1 MTFDMDSKERIAAA
15 LKVATDTKV
24 FEMGQGILPK
34 VPEVFQQLFPGR
46 KAVII
51 ADINT
56 WPACGEAVHA
66 LMTGAGIPT
75 EKCIIDKEEFHAE
88 WRYIEMAD
96 KILDGDMAAAKR
108 IEDDP
113 AYTETPAEKCFR
125 EASEAYP
132 IAVSVGAGVINDICK
147 LTSHHH
153 RQGYLCVATAASVDG
168 FSSFGASITYQ
179 NAKQTFECPAP
190 TGIIADVDVLV
201 AAPRW
206 MVASGYADL
215 AAKVPAGAEWMIAD
229 LMGTEPII
237 PAAWDV
243 LYPNLHQY
251 LGNPEGIAA
260 LDPQAVA
267 DIFEGLTMSGFAMQ
281 AARSS
286 RPASCCEHLFS
297 HILDM
302 THHRFHGKLQSHGI
316 QVAVGTLTMCA
327 IFDEMFKFDL
337 TKLDVDACVKAWPT
351 IDEEQMRAIEIFR
364 NFPAKKLGYT
374 EITKKYN
381 DHETVRKQL
390 TKVKECWP
398 EFKKKL
404 QAQVWSFDKMK
415 KNFAIVGAPTD
426 PSDIGVTR
434 HQIHDMFPKV
444 QLMRWRFN
452 SLDLAKRGMYYDE
465 LVNSIFLPGHAW
477 DINEEQPFK

>member
-1 MTFDMDSKERIAAA
+1 MDSKERIAAA
-15 LKVATDTKV
+15 LKVATDTKF
-24 FEMGQGILPK
+24 FEMGQGILNK
-34 VPEVFQQLFPGR
+34 VPGIFKELFPGR
-46 KAVII
+46 KAVIV

-56 WPACGEAVHA
+56 WPACGKEVYGY
-66 LMTGAGIPT
+66 MTEAGIPT
-75 EKCIIDKEEFHAE
+75 DYYIIDKEEFHAE
-88 WRYIEMAD
+88 WRYIEMTDA
-96 KILDGDMAAAKR
+96 ILDGDKAAAKK
-108 IEDDP
+108 IENDS
-113 AYTETPAEKCFR
+113 AYTETPAKKCFR
-125 EASEAYP
+125 PASEAYP
-132 IAVSVGAGVINDICK
+132 VAVSVGAGVINDLCK

-153 RQGYLCVATAASVDG
+153 GQGYLCVATAASVDG

-190 TGIIADVDVLV
+190 TAIVADIDVLA

-206 MVASGYADL
+206 MIASGYADL

-243 LYPNLHQY
+243 LYPNLHKY
-251 LGNPEGIAA
+251 LSDPEGIAA
-260 LDPQAVA
+260 LKPQAVA

-327 IFDEMFKFDL
+327 IFDELFKFDL
-337 TKLDVDACVKAWPT
+337 TKLDVEACVAAWPT
-351 IDEEQMRAIEIFR
+351 IDQEQMRALRIFQD
-364 NFPAKKLGYT
+364 FPAPKLGYT

-381 DHETVRKQL
+381 DADTVREQL
-390 TKVKECWP
+390 TKVKQTWP

-404 QAQVWSFDKMK
+404 QGQVWSFEKMK
-415 KNFAIVGAPTD
+415 KCFEIVGAPTD

-434 HQIHDMFPKV
+434 HMLHDMFEKV

-452 SLDLAKRGMYYDE
+452 ALDLAKRGRYYDE

>member
-1 MTFDMDSKERIAAA
+1 MDSKERIAAA

-24 FEMGQGILPK
+24 FEMGEGILGR
-34 VPEVFQQLFPGR
+34 VPEVFKELFPGR
-46 KAVII
+46 KAVVV

-56 WPACGEAVHA
+56 WPACGKEVFA
-66 LMTGAGIPT
+66 LMEAAGIPT
-75 EKCIIDKEEFHAE
+75 EKYIIEKEEFHAE
-88 WRYIEMAD
+88 WRYIEMVD
-96 KILDGDMAAAKR
+96 KILDGDCAEAKR
-108 IEDDP
+108 LENDP
-113 AYTETPAEKCFR
+113 DYTEADARKAFR
-125 EASEAYP
+125 EPSDRYP
-132 IAVSVGAGVINDICK
+132 VAVSVGAGVINDLCK

-153 RQGYLCVATAASVDG
+153 GQGYVCVATAASVDG

-179 NAKQTFECPAP
+179 NAKQTFECAAP
-190 TGIIADVDVLV
+190 TAILADLGVL
-201 AAPRW
+201 ADAPKW
-206 MVASGYADL
+206 MAASGYADL

-237 PAAWDV
+237 PAAWDI
-243 LYPNLHQY
+243 LYPRLHAY
-251 LGNPEGIAA
+251 LSDPEGIARGDHHA
-260 LDPQAVA
+260 IA

-327 IFDEMFKFDL
+327 IFDELFKFDL
-337 TKLDVDACVKAWPT
+337 TKLDVDACVAAWPT
-351 IDEEQMRAIEIFR
+351 IDEEQMRALEIFR
-364 NFPAKKLGYT
+364 TFPAPKLGYT

-381 DHETVRKQL
+381 DAETVRAQL
-390 TKVKECWP
+390 SLVKKVWP

-404 QAQVWSFDKMK
+404 QAQVWSFEKMQK
-415 KNFAIVGAPTD
+415 CFAIVGAPTD

-434 HQIHDMFPKV
+434 HQLHDMFPKV

-452 SLDLAKRGMYYDE
+452 ALDLAKRGRYYDE
-465 LVNSIFLPGHAW
+465 LVNAVFLPGHAW
-477 DINEEQPFK
+477 DINEEKPFK